1 MPLYSSGGAC
11 VQFRDTCLPFN
22 RNRRGGGGGGIF
34 EESRVYDYVTQ
45 TMKGLIALY

>member
-1 MPLYSSGGAC
+1 MLLYSSGDAC
-11 VQFRDTCLPFN
+11 VQFIDTCLPFN
-22 RNRRGGGGGGIF
+22 RNRRGGGGGIF